1 VIGRIVKPLIAL
13 FVEDEL
19 LAAGILIAVA
29 AVAAL
34 TLLAAAP
41 GGLVALLLV
50 LAFPAL
56 LAGSVLRSV
65 KRAHRS
71 MAGGRRPP

>member
-1 VIGRIVKPLIAL
+1 VIGQIVKPVIAL

-19 LAAGILIAVA
+19 LASGILFAVA

-34 TLLAAAP
+34 ALFAAAP
-41 GGLVALLLV
+41 AGLVALLLV

-56 LAGSVLRSV
+56 LAASVLRSV
-65 KRAHRS
+65 KRARRNAA
-71 MAGGRRPP
+71 AGAGPG